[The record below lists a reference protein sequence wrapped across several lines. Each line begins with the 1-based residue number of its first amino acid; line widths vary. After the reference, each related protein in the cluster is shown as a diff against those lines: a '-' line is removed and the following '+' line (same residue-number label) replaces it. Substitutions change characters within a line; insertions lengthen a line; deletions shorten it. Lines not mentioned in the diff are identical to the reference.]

1 MKQKNHTLLYFLSI
15 AVVLIPFLLQDS
27 YYQPHRDEYLY
38 LAQGLHPAWGYMEVP
53 PLLSLFAMITQS
65 LGAGF
70 FWIKIWPALSGGLL
84 YLLLGKF
91 ILHKQGNYI
100 ALLFCWLPFGLGGWL
115 RLHFLFQ
122 PNFLD
127 VFFWTC
133 MALTLMQYVETKR
146 NYWLY
151 LFGLAAGLGMMS
163 KYSAAF
169 YIISL
174 LAGLAISRERKIF
187 LNPHLYGAGL
197 LALLIFLPN
206 LVWQYQHRFPV
217 IHHMQ
222 ELEAEQLQFI
232 AGSGF
237 LKEQLM
243 MNLANIFTW
252 ITGLYVALKARQG
265 SAYRFIGWAYIAVIL
280 VLFFLHGKPYY
291 ALGAYPV
298 LFALGA
304 LQLQKLAAGKT
315 HLLLYVMGLFS
326 LCISLFALPTVLPLA
341 KPQWLITYFEKTGLD
356 QTGGFT
362 WEDRQKH
369 PLPQDYA
376 DMIGWKEM
384 TEKAAAVYHQ
394 LPPKEQAQTIIYCRG
409 YFTAGALNYFGKAAG
424 LPEVY
429 SDNGSFLWWM
439 PDSFPYKNLLLV
451 AKHIPDRDDTVFNY
465 FESRSIKDSV
475 NQPLFR
481 ENDTKFIL
489 YENAADSMRY
499 YTERSIATQKAAFKR
514 LDH

>member
-1 MKQKNHTLLYFLSI
+1 MKQKNNALLYLLSMS
-15 AVVLIPFLLQDS
+15 VVLIPFLLQDS

-53 PLLSLFAMITQS
+53 PLLSFFARITQFM
-65 LGAGF
+65 GAGF

-84 YLLLGKF
+84 FFLLGKF
-91 ILHKQGNYI
+91 ILHKGGNHI

-133 MALTLMQYVETKR
+133 MALTLIEYVETKR

-163 KYSAAF
+163 KYSSAF
-169 YIISL
+169 YLISL

-187 LNPHLYGAGL
+187 LNKHFYLAGL
-197 LALLIFLPN
+197 LALLIFIPN
-206 LVWQYQHRFPV
+206 LIWQYQHRFPV

-232 AGSGF
+232 DGSGF
-237 LKEQLM
+237 LKEQLLI
-243 MNLANIFTW
+243 NLANIFTW
-252 ITGLYVALKARQG
+252 ITGLYFALKARQG
-265 SAYRFIGWAYIAVIL
+265 SSYRFIGWAYIVVIL
-280 VLFFLHGKPYY
+280 LLFFLHGKPYY
-291 ALGAYPV
+291 ALGAYPI
-298 LFALGA
+298 LFALGG
-304 LQLQKLAAGKT
+304 LQLQKLGTGKKR
-315 HLLLYVMGLFS
+315 LLLYVMGLFS
-326 LCISLFALPTVLPLA
+326 LCISLFALPTALPVA
-341 KPQWLITYFEKTGLD
+341 KPQWLINYFKSTGLD

-384 TEKAAAVYHQ
+384 TQQAAAVYRQ
-394 LPPKEQAQTIIYCRG
+394 LPPQEQQHTIIYCRG
-409 YFTAGALNYFGKAAG
+409 YYTAGALNYYGKEAG

-451 AKHIPDRDDTVFNY
+451 AKNMPDADDTVFNY
-465 FESRSIKDSV
+465 FEKKSIKDAV
-475 NQPLFR
+475 NLPLFR
-481 ENDTKFIL
+481 ETGTKFIL
-489 YENAADSMRY
+489 YEKATDSMRY
-499 YTERSIATQKAAFKR
+499 YAERSIAAQKAQFR
-514 LDH
+514 R